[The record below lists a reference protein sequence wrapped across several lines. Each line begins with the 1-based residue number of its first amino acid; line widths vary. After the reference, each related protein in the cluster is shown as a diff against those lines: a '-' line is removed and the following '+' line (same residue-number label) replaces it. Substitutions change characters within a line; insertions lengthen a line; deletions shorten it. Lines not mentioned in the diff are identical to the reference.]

1 LESPGDLPHPRQGP
15 GHGSVLSLYANAHRG
30 KVRKAAVSPLT
41 LRMSEEEFK
50 PVPSKGWAAMIRK
63 VYELDPMVCPKCGGQ
78 MKVVAFITDYVAVD
92 RIIDHLKLRFIA
104 EKRLLQILIES
115 EELRPYIFA
124 EVRDEDFKGLK
135 SEPIFRIILDHFKKD
150 NDLIFHELQKEIGP
164 SLSWQLSQALLEKGN
179 PPTAEEALDCLCALQ
194 KSCKENELKRIQA
207 ELAREEKKGDR
218 DKVQA
223 LLFQKQD
230 LIKQSLALK

>member
-1 LESPGDLPHPRQGP
+1 
-15 GHGSVLSLYANAHRG
+15 
-30 KVRKAAVSPLT
+30 
-41 LRMSEEEFK
+41 
-50 PVPSKGWAAMIRK
+50 
-63 VYELDPMVCPKCGGQ
+63 

-135 SEPIFRIILDHFKKD
+135 SEPIFRIIRIILDHFKK
-150 NDLIFHELQKEIGP
+150 NKDLIFHELQKEIDP
-164 SLSWQLSQALLEKGN
+164 SLSRQLSQALLEKGN
-179 PPTAEEALDCLCALQ
+179 PPTIEEALGCLCALQ

-230 LIKQSLALK
+230 LIKQIMALKWRGRGNGMRTRTVLLMRQIHSLGAHGVR